1 MGISFFIT
9 CLRQTFHSMR
19 AFFLTFLFWCLCVTA
34 IASRAVFTPSV
45 ESSVN
50 KDSLAKAYNNSAVAY
65 AFQGDYVKADE
76 LLIKSLKVK
85 ESIPNYPR
93 HKLANGYINLAVIKM
108 KLLYYDSA
116 FYYFN
121 ISEKVLSGIEESN
134 KSLLAGLYIEKGNCY
149 RCISAY
155 SDALLYIGKGIE
167 LLLADSIANINVLIP
182 AYIKLTGVHFKSGNK
197 IKSLEAAQKA
207 YSLSTRYNKSFQFYT
222 SFGLGNCYFSDSN
235 YHKAIDFYSIALA
248 EAQKIPKFNPTEMV
262 GIFSSLALS
271 HWMLNQHSVA
281 EKYFDQGLAV
291 DSKTSN
297 TVILL
302 RNYAK
307 FCLANSQFD
316 KAESLFKQSISLN
329 QKMPN
334 SSDSNYLNR
343 YFQPLMASQ
352 CFSGLGELYYKKF
365 TVNPSPDF
373 AAKSFTYFQ
382 ESVGIINQFTQDFIN
397 DDDKLLLTEDYH
409 STFLKAVQSLMFFSN
424 HDSNYVDYAF
434 GLMSRTKASILQQ
447 ALGKDGNL
455 KYSNVPDDLVAK
467 ERELSQRVFEL
478 REKIT
483 EGIAKGSK
491 NQEIRFIE
499 DQLFEAQREHNG
511 LVNDIERNFPDY
523 FSLKFDVS
531 AVTISQVQKKLKP
544 SQVLIDYLLTDSVL
558 ISIAISRE
566 TTEWRIQKVGLDFFK
581 NLATFVAELNPS
593 GFDNLNRTNLANF
606 SNSSFYLYQQLIEP
620 YRELIG
626 SRELII
632 IPHGKLSS
640 IPFSALISNCP
651 YNARGYYSLP
661 YLVLSTPI
669 SYYPSS
675 KIFAQAVKKSPVLN
689 LKAISFAPNYNQFSD
704 SLNSLPYRQNL
715 VDLPGAEMEAK
726 AVVSIFGGKSYMG
739 VSATEGCFKQKA
751 SLYDVLHLAMHTFV
765 NESNHLYSKLV
776 FAHQSD
782 SHEDGLLN
790 MYEIYGLRLPV
801 KLAVISACRS
811 GDGSLVGGEGLL
823 SLARSFQY
831 AGCPSLVAAL
841 WRVDDYSGQQIM
853 VEFSKNVNSGKSVSK
868 ALQLAQ
874 VDFIQNA
881 DPLRSHPYFWASY
894 QLIGSSSALSYTK
907 SFKIILWSALS
918 FVVLFIL
925 FAGFQVTFRKK
936 WLKRS

>member
-1 MGISFFIT
+1 
-9 CLRQTFHSMR
+9 MR
-19 AFFLTFLFWCLCVTA
+19 TFFLTLLFWCICA
-34 IASRAVFTPSV
+34 ITFPSRAVLTPSV
-45 ESSVN
+45 ESSFN

-65 AFQGDYVKADE
+65 ALQGDYVKADE

-85 ESIPNYPR
+85 ESIPDYPR

-121 ISEKVLSGIEESN
+121 ISEKVLAGIEDSH

-149 RCISAY
+149 RYISAY

-167 LLLADSIANINVLIP
+167 LLMADSMANINILIP
-182 AYIKLTGVHFKSGNK
+182 AYIKLTAVHLKSGSNQ
-197 IKSLEAAQKA
+197 KSLKAAQKA
-207 YSLSTRYNKSFQFYT
+207 YSLSSRYNKSFLFYT
-222 SFGLGNCYFSDSN
+222 SYGLGNCYHIDNNFQ
-235 YHKAIDFYSIALA
+235 KAIDLYSIALA

-262 GIFSSLALS
+262 GIYNSLAMS
-271 HWMLNQHSVA
+271 HWMISQHSVA

-316 KAESLFKQSISLN
+316 KAESLYNQSISLN
-329 QKMPN
+329 QKLPN
-334 SSDSNYLNR
+334 SSDSSYLNR
-343 YFQPLMASQ
+343 YFQPLLASQ

-365 TVNPSPDF
+365 TVNPSHVF
-373 AAKSFTYFQ
+373 AAKSFAYFQ
-382 ESVGIINQFTQDFIN
+382 ESVEIINQFTQDFIN
-397 DDDKLLLTEDYH
+397 DDDKLLLSENYH
-409 STFLKAVQSLMFFSN
+409 STFLKAVQSLMLFSN
-424 HDSNYVDYAF
+424 HDSKYVDYAF
-434 GLMSRTKASILQQ
+434 GLMSRSKASVLQQ
-447 ALGKDGNL
+447 AISRDGNL
-455 KYSNVPDDLVAK
+455 KYSNVPDNLVAK
-467 ERELSQRVFEL
+467 EREMSQRVFEL

-483 EGIAKGSK
+483 EGITKGSK

-499 DQLFEAQREHNG
+499 DQLFNAQREHSS
-511 LVNDIERNFPDY
+511 LVSDIERNFPDY
-523 FSLKFDVS
+523 FSLKFDKS
-531 AVTISQVQKKLKP
+531 AVTIGQVQQKLKP

-566 TTEWRIQKVGLDFFK
+566 TTEWRFQKVGLDFFE
-581 NLATFVAELNPS
+581 NIATFTAELNPA
-593 GFDNLNRTNLANF
+593 GFDNLNRTNLTNF
-606 SNSSFYLYQQLIEP
+606 TSSSFYLYQQLIEP

-626 SRELII
+626 SRELVI

-640 IPFSALISNCP
+640 IPFSALISHCP
-651 YNARGYYSLP
+651 DNIRGYYSLP

-675 KIFAQAVKKSPVLN
+675 KIFVQAVKNSPALYLN
-689 LKAISFAPNYNQFSD
+689 AVSFAPTYNQLTD
-704 SLNSLPYRQNL
+704 SLKSLPYRQNL

-726 AVVSIFGGKSYMG
+726 AVVNIFGGKSFLG
-739 VSATEGCFKQKA
+739 NSATEGCFKGKA
-751 SLYDVLHLAMHTFV
+751 SLYDVIHLAMHTFV

-782 SHEDGLLN
+782 SQEDGLLN

-811 GDGSLVGGEGLL
+811 GDGSLIGGEGLL

-853 VEFSKNVNSGKSVSK
+853 VDFSKNVNSGKSVST

-874 VDFIQNA
+874 VNFIQNA

-907 SFKIILWSALS
+907 SFKIILWSVLS
-918 FVVLFIL
+918 FAVLFIL